1 MRKELFTPHFFKRTT
16 IVDASTGCWL
26 YKGYRQT
33 CGYGQLYVEGRRI
46 LAHRM
51 SWIAHKGEIPAG
63 MLVCHTCDTPRCVNP
78 EHLFLG
84 THKDNSD
91 DCVSKGRA
99 YMQRTG
105 ADFSFTRLPRS
116 RKLSEQK
123 VQAIRESTADLASLS
138 EKYKVS
144 KACISM
150 IRNGKRKKLVA

>member
-1 MRKELFTPHFFKRTT
+1 MWLLTYDRIYLMRLLTLLFKLNYNARNFSIRRTPPGTWTRASRKGGALPDSLGNFWTLGLQGITMRKELFTPHFFKRTT

-84 THKDNSD
+84 THKDYSD
-91 DCVSKGRA
+91 DCVS
-99 YMQRTG
+99 
-105 ADFSFTRLPRS
+105 
-116 RKLSEQK
+116 
-123 VQAIRESTADLASLS
+123 
-138 EKYKVS
+138 
-144 KACISM
+144 
-150 IRNGKRKKLVA
+150 